1 MGSVAKAHISVT
13 MKTKTLILLGG
24 MSALVALSAGQAI
37 AQDRSATPKDWGY
50 EIVDGKRVPK
60 AKRQVNPDGSWR
72 EERRTGDCVEIKERT
87 AQGEI
92 KIHRECE
99 SEPKPD

>member
-1 MGSVAKAHISVT
+1 M
-13 MKTKTLILLGG
+13 KTLILLGG
-24 MSALVALSAGQAI
+24 MAALVALTAGQAV
-37 AQDRSATPKDWGY
+37 AQDRSSTPKDWGY

-72 EERRTGDCVEIKERT
+72 EERRTGNCIEVKERT

-92 KIHRECE
+92 KITRTCDGEA
-99 SEPKPD
+99 KPD